1 MPYTEKTITQYW
13 NHAFMLKVKPMIKC
27 VGLLNNNECS
37 NNVNPI
43 GYLQQEFDHF
53 KGTKIMAISD
63 AVNSMDFEDLY
74 QEILK
79 TRVLCVAHHLSR
91 KGNVTRDRKR
101 NLIKPLINELR
112 GNGIKLRIPIKDN
125 QMHTSNVEIINKWY
139 THFTNKPIPKNTEI
153 DGYSNGI
160 KITKALI
167 KEGIALRV
175 SGLGAYRIADI
186 LKITPS
192 AVKRKI
198 PLVY

>member
-1 MPYTEKTITQYW
+1 MPYTEKTFNRFW
-13 NHAFMLKVKPMIKC
+13 NHAFMLKVKPSMKC
-27 VGLLNNNECS
+27 VGLFNNQECT
-37 NNVNPI
+37 NNINPI

-63 AVNSMDFEDLY
+63 AVNNMDFEDLY
-74 QEILK
+74 NELMK

-112 GNGIKLRIPIKDN
+112 GDGIKLRIPIKDN
-125 QMHTSNVEIINKWY
+125 EIHNANVEIINKWY
-139 THFTNKPIPKNTEI
+139 NYFKNKETPEDTQRI
-153 DGYSNGI
+153 GYSKGV
-160 KITKALI
+160 KLTKALI
-167 KEGIALRV
+167 KEGMALRV

-192 AVKRKI
+192 AVKRYI
-198 PLVY
+198 PIV